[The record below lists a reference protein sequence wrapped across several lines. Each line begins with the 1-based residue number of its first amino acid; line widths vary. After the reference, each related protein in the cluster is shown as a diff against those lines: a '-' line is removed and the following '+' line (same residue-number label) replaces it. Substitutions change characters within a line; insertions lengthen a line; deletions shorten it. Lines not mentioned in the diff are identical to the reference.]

1 MEQGI
6 LNLARID
13 TVDSW
18 SPPESF
24 PDLSN
29 AKKIA
34 IDLETRDPDLRSSG
48 PGWPTGNGEVVG
60 VAVATDEFKGYF
72 PLKHMGGG
80 NLDERLVNLWL
91 KDMLALP
98 CDKVFHNAQYD
109 VGWLRAMGHKVEGRI
124 IDTMLVASLLDENR
138 FSYSLNAVAFD
149 YLGKT
154 KSEKGLVQAATEFGL
169 DAKSEM
175 WKMPANFV
183 GGYAETDAELTLDLW
198 NTFKTKIEREE
209 LTTVFNLETELLPC
223 LVDMTKKGIRVD
235 IQGAERTQKML
246 VKEEQEILDEIKRL
260 TNLNV
265 DIWSAQSIEIVFK
278 EQQLPYPKTEKGK
291 PSFTREFL
299 AQHTHKIPN
308 LIAKAREVNKING
321 TFINTIQKHAINGRI
336 HSHINQVR
344 GGEGGTVTGRISMNN
359 PNLQQIPTYGKGS
372 IMSVRN
378 LFLPEEGD
386 TWASIDFS
394 QQEPRILVHY
404 AKVYNDWQKNAVQL
418 EGVDEFVSNYQNN
431 PETDFHTLV
440 AEMADI
446 PRKQA
451 KTINL
456 AMMYGMGVKKLS
468 EQLDLSLEEAKDL
481 TTQYHSRVP
490 FVKGLQQA
498 LITRLNK
505 QKTDEAYLRSL
516 RGRRLTFDQ
525 WEPDTF
531 DLTKAYTKREA
542 QEKYGATTRL
552 KRAYTYKSLNK
563 LIQSSAADMTKQ
575 AMVDV
580 YKEGI
585 VPLVQVHDELCCSVH
600 CKEEALH
607 IKDIMEKAIPL
618 EIPSR
623 CDLEMGESWG
633 QVVDII

>member
-1 MEQGI
+1 MQGI

-34 IDLETRDPDLRSSG
+34 IDLETRDPDLRASG

-60 VAVATDEFKGYF
+60 VAVCTDEFKGYF
-72 PLKHMGGG
+72 PLRHMGGG
-80 NLDERLVNLWL
+80 NLDERLVNTWL

-98 CDKVFHNAQYD
+98 CDKIFHNAQYD
-109 VGWLRAMGHKVEGRI
+109 VGWLRRMGHKVNGRI
-124 IDTMLVASLLDENR
+124 IDTMLVASLLDESR
-138 FSYSLNAVAFD
+138 FSYSLNAVAFE

-198 NTFKTKIEREE
+198 NYFSVELERSD
-209 LTTVFNLETELLPC
+209 LTTVFKLETDLLPC
-223 LVDMTKKGIRVD
+223 LIEMTWKGIRVD
-235 IQGAERTQKML
+235 LDRADQTQNILRNDEKNIMAELKT
-246 VKEEQEILDEIKRL
+246 L
-260 TNLNV
+260 TGLSL
-265 DIWSAQSIEIVFK
+265 DIWSAQSLETAFK

-291 PSFTREFL
+291 ASFTKEFL
-299 AQHTHKIPN
+299 TQHTHKIPQ
-308 LIAKAREVNKING
+308 LVAKAREINKING
-321 TFINTIQKHAINGRI
+321 TFIKTIQKHAVNGRI

-359 PNLQQIPTYGKGS
+359 PNLQQIPNYGKGTDT
-372 IMSVRN
+372 SVRN
-378 LFLPEEGD
+378 LFLPEEGQQ
-386 TWASIDFS
+386 WASIDFS

-404 AKVYNDWQKNAVQL
+404 AAVYNQWQSGSVQL
-418 EGVDEFVSNYQNN
+418 EGVADLVESYKND
-431 PETDFHTLV
+431 PATDFHTLV
-440 AEMADI
+440 AKLADI

-451 KTINL
+451 KVINL
-456 AMMYGMGVKKLS
+456 AIMYGMGVKKLA
-468 EQLDLSLEEAKDL
+468 EALNLSLEDAKEL
-481 TTQYHSRVP
+481 TAQYHARVP
-490 FVKGLQQA
+490 FVKGMQQA

-505 QKTDEAYLRSL
+505 QTTDEAYLRSL

-525 WEPDTF
+525 WEPDSF
-531 DLTKAYTKREA
+531 ELTKAYKKQEA
-542 QEKYGATTRL
+542 EQKYGRTRL

-563 LIQSSAADMTKQ
+563 LIQASAADMTKQ
-575 AMVDV
+575 AMVNV

-585 VPLVQVHDELCCSVH
+585 VPLVQVHDELCCSVVDRS
-600 CKEEALH
+600 EAMK
-607 IKDIMEKAIPL
+607 IKKIMESAIPL

-623 CDLEMGESWG
+623 CDLEIGPSWG
-633 QVVDII
+633 QAVDIT

>member
-13 TVDSW
+13 TVDTW
-18 SPPESF
+18 SPPQSF
-24 PDLSN
+24 PDLSG
-29 AKKIA
+29 ATKIA

-72 PLKHMGGG
+72 PIKHMGGG
-80 NLDERLVNLWL
+80 NLDERLVNRWL

-98 CDKVFHNAQYD
+98 CDKIFHNAQYD
-109 VGWLRAMGHKVEGRI
+109 VGWLRAMGHTVNGKI

-169 DAKSEM
+169 DAKAEM

-183 GGYAETDAELTLDLW
+183 GGYAEKDAELTLDLW
-198 NTFKTKIEREE
+198 NEFKTKIQRED

-223 LVDMTKKGIRVD
+223 LIDMTWRGIRVD
-235 IQGAERTQKML
+235 LEGAERTQKTL
-246 VKEEQEILDEIKRL
+246 IKEEKEVLNEIKRL

-265 DIWSAQSIEIVFK
+265 VIWSAHSIETVFK
-278 EQQLPYPKTEKGK
+278 DQQLPYPKTSKGS

-299 AQHTHKIPN
+299 SQHDHKIPN
-308 LIAKAREVNKING
+308 LIAKARELNKING
-321 TFINTIQKHAINGRI
+321 TFINTIQKHAVKGRI

-344 GGEGGTVTGRISMNN
+344 GGEGGTVTGRLSMNN

-372 IMSVRN
+372 LTSVRN
-378 LFLPEEGD
+378 LFLPEEGN

-394 QQEPRILVHY
+394 QQEPRIVVHY

-418 EGVDEFVSNYQNN
+418 EGVDDFVSNYQNE
-431 PETDFHTLV
+431 PETDFHSLV

-481 TTQYHSRVP
+481 TKQYHTRVP

-505 QKTDEAYLRSL
+505 QTTDGAYLRSL
-516 RGRRLTFDQ
+516 KGRRLTFDQ

-531 DLTKAYTKREA
+531 ELTKAYPKREA

-552 KRAYTYKSLNK
+552 KRAYTYKCLNK

-575 AMVDV
+575 AMVNV

-585 VPLVQVHDELCCSVH
+585 VPLVQVHDELCCSVSS
-600 CKEEALH
+600 KEQAFH
-607 IKDIMEKAIPL
+607 IVEIMEKAIPL
-618 EIPSR
+618 EIPSL

-633 QVVDII
+633 NTVEI

>member
-1 MEQGI
+1 MQGS

-60 VAVATDEFKGYF
+60 VAVCTDEFKGYF
-72 PLKHMGGG
+72 PLRHMGGG
-80 NLDERLVNLWL
+80 NLDERLVNSWL

-98 CDKVFHNAQYD
+98 CDKIFHNAQYD
-109 VGWLRAMGHKVEGRI
+109 VGWLRRMGHKVNGRI
-124 IDTMLVASLLDENR
+124 IDTMLVASLLDETR
-138 FSYSLNAVAFD
+138 FSYSLNAVAFE

-198 NTFKTKIEREE
+198 NYFSVELERSD

-223 LVDMTKKGIRVD
+223 LIEMTWKGIRVD
-235 IQGAERTQKML
+235 LDRADQTQK
-246 VKEEQEILDEIKRL
+246 ILRNDEKKIMAELKTL
-260 TNLNV
+260 TGLSV
-265 DIWSAQSIEIVFK
+265 DIWSAQSLEIAFK
-278 EQQLPYPKTEKGK
+278 GQQLPYPKTEKGK
-291 PSFTREFL
+291 PSFTKEFL
-299 AQHTHKIPN
+299 SQHTHKVPQ
-308 LIAKAREVNKING
+308 LVAKAREINKING
-321 TFINTIQKHAINGRI
+321 TFIKTIQKHAVNGRI

-344 GGEGGTVTGRISMNN
+344 GGQGGTVTGRISMNN
-359 PNLQQIPTYGKGS
+359 PNLQQIPNYGKGTAT
-372 IMSVRN
+372 SVRN
-378 LFLPEEGD
+378 LFVPEEGQQ
-386 TWASIDFS
+386 WASIDFS

-404 AKVYNDWQKNAVQL
+404 AEVYNQWQKGSVQL
-418 EGVDEFVSNYQNN
+418 EGVTDFVGSYKND
-431 PETDFHTLV
+431 PATDFHTLV
-440 AEMADI
+440 AELADI

-451 KTINL
+451 KVINL
-456 AMMYGMGVKKLS
+456 AIMYGMGVKKLA
-468 EQLDLSLEEAKDL
+468 EALDLTLEDAKEL
-481 TTQYHSRVP
+481 TAQYHARVP
-490 FVKGLQQA
+490 FVKGMQQA

-505 QKTDEAYLRSL
+505 QTTDEAYLRSL

-525 WEPDTF
+525 WEPDSF
-531 DLTKAYTKREA
+531 ELTKAYKKQEA
-542 QEKYGATTRL
+542 EQKYGRTRL

-563 LIQSSAADMTKQ
+563 LIQASAADMTKQ
-575 AMVDV
+575 AMVNV

-585 VPLVQVHDELCCSVH
+585 VPLVQVHDELCCSVID
-600 CKEEALH
+600 KEEAMN
-607 IKDIMEKAIPL
+607 IKRIMEDAIPL

-623 CDLEMGESWG
+623 CDLEMGPSWG
-633 QVVDII
+633 QAVDIT

>member
-1 MEQGI
+1 MQGI

-34 IDLETRDPDLRSSG
+34 IDLETRDPDLRASG

-60 VAVATDEFKGYF
+60 VAVCTDEFKGYF
-72 PLKHMGGG
+72 PLRHMGGG
-80 NLDERLVNLWL
+80 NLDERLVNSWL

-98 CDKVFHNAQYD
+98 CDKIFHNAQYD
-109 VGWLRAMGHKVEGRI
+109 VGWLRRMGHKVNGRI
-124 IDTMLVASLLDENR
+124 IDTMLVASLLDETR
-138 FSYSLNAVAFD
+138 FSYSLNAVAFE

-198 NTFKTKIEREE
+198 NYFSVELERSD

-223 LVDMTKKGIRVD
+223 LIEMTWKGIRVD
-235 IQGAERTQKML
+235 LDRADQTQK
-246 VKEEQEILDEIKRL
+246 ILRNDEKKIMAELKTL
-260 TNLNV
+260 TGLSV
-265 DIWSAQSIEIVFK
+265 DIWSAQSLEIAFK

-291 PSFTREFL
+291 PSFTKEFL
-299 AQHTHKIPN
+299 SQHTHKVPQ
-308 LIAKAREVNKING
+308 LVAKAREINKING
-321 TFINTIQKHAINGRI
+321 TFIKTIQKHAVNGRI

-344 GGEGGTVTGRISMNN
+344 GGQGGTVTGRISMNN
-359 PNLQQIPTYGKGS
+359 PNLQQIPNYGKGTAT
-372 IMSVRN
+372 SVRN
-378 LFLPEEGD
+378 LFVPEEGQQ
-386 TWASIDFS
+386 WASIDFS

-404 AKVYNDWQKNAVQL
+404 AEVYNQWQKGSVQL
-418 EGVDEFVSNYQNN
+418 EGVTDFVGSYKND
-431 PETDFHTLV
+431 PATDFHTLV
-440 AEMADI
+440 AELADI

-451 KTINL
+451 KVINL
-456 AMMYGMGVKKLS
+456 AIMYGMGVKKLA
-468 EQLDLSLEEAKDL
+468 EALDLSLDDAKEL
-481 TTQYHSRVP
+481 TKQYHARVP
-490 FVKGLQQA
+490 FVKGMQQA

-505 QKTDEAYLRSL
+505 QTTDEAYLRSL

-525 WEPDTF
+525 WEPDSF
-531 DLTKAYTKREA
+531 ELTKAYKKQEA
-542 QEKYGATTRL
+542 EQKYGRTRL

-563 LIQSSAADMTKQ
+563 LIQASAADMTKQ
-575 AMVDV
+575 AMVNV

-585 VPLVQVHDELCCSVH
+585 VPLVQVHDELCCSVVG
-600 CKEEALH
+600 KEEAMK
-607 IKDIMEKAIPL
+607 IKKIMEEAIPL

-623 CDLEMGESWG
+623 CDLEMGPSWG
-633 QVVDII
+633 QAVDIT

>member
-1 MEQGI
+1 MQGI

-34 IDLETRDPDLRSSG
+34 IDLETRDPDLRASG

-60 VAVATDEFKGYF
+60 VAVCTDEFKGYF
-72 PLKHMGGG
+72 PLRHMGGG
-80 NLDERLVNLWL
+80 NLDERLVNSWL

-98 CDKVFHNAQYD
+98 CDKIFHNAQYD
-109 VGWLRAMGHKVEGRI
+109 VGWLRRMGHKVNGRI
-124 IDTMLVASLLDENR
+124 IDTMLVASLLDETR
-138 FSYSLNAVAFD
+138 FSYSLNAVAFE

-198 NTFKTKIEREE
+198 NYFSVELERSD

-223 LVDMTKKGIRVD
+223 LIEMTWKGIRVD
-235 IQGAERTQKML
+235 LDRADQTQK
-246 VKEEQEILDEIKRL
+246 ILRNDEKKIMAELKTL
-260 TNLNV
+260 TGLSV
-265 DIWSAQSIEIVFK
+265 DIWSAQSLEIAFK

-291 PSFTREFL
+291 PSFTKEFL
-299 AQHTHKIPN
+299 TQHTHKVPQ
-308 LIAKAREVNKING
+308 LVAKAREINKING
-321 TFINTIQKHAINGRI
+321 TFIKTIQKHAVNGRI

-344 GGEGGTVTGRISMNN
+344 GGQGGTVTGRISMNN
-359 PNLQQIPTYGKGS
+359 PNLQQIPNYGKGTAT
-372 IMSVRN
+372 SVRN
-378 LFLPEEGD
+378 LFVPEEGQQ
-386 TWASIDFS
+386 WASIDFS

-404 AKVYNDWQKNAVQL
+404 AEVYNQWQKGSVQL
-418 EGVDEFVSNYQNN
+418 EGVTDFVGSYKND
-431 PETDFHTLV
+431 PATDFHTLV
-440 AEMADI
+440 AELADI

-451 KTINL
+451 KVINL
-456 AMMYGMGVKKLS
+456 AIMYGMGVKKLA
-468 EQLDLSLEEAKDL
+468 EALDLTLEDAKEL
-481 TTQYHSRVP
+481 TKQYHARVP
-490 FVKGLQQA
+490 FVKGMQQA

-505 QKTDEAYLRSL
+505 QTTDEAYLRSL

-525 WEPDTF
+525 WEPDSF
-531 DLTKAYTKREA
+531 ELTKAYKKQEA
-542 QEKYGATTRL
+542 EQKYGRTRL

-563 LIQSSAADMTKQ
+563 LIQASAADMTKQ
-575 AMVDV
+575 AMVNV

-585 VPLVQVHDELCCSVH
+585 VPLVQVHDELCCSVVG
-600 CKEEALH
+600 KEEAMK
-607 IKDIMEKAIPL
+607 IKKIMEEAIPL

-623 CDLEMGESWG
+623 CDLEMGPSWG
-633 QVVDII
+633 QAVDIT

>member
-1 MEQGI
+1 
-6 LNLARID
+6 
-13 TVDSW
+13 
-18 SPPESF
+18 
-24 PDLSN
+24 
-29 AKKIA
+29 
-34 IDLETRDPDLRSSG
+34 
-48 PGWPTGNGEVVG
+48 
-60 VAVATDEFKGYF
+60 
-72 PLKHMGGG
+72 
-80 NLDERLVNLWL
+80 
-91 KDMLALP
+91 
-98 CDKVFHNAQYD
+98 
-109 VGWLRAMGHKVEGRI
+109 
-124 IDTMLVASLLDENR
+124 
-138 FSYSLNAVAFD
+138 
-149 YLGKT
+149 
-154 KSEKGLVQAATEFGL
+154 
-169 DAKSEM
+169 
-175 WKMPANFV
+175 
-183 GGYAETDAELTLDLW
+183 
-198 NTFKTKIEREE
+198 
-209 LTTVFNLETELLPC
+209 
-223 LVDMTKKGIRVD
+223 MTKKGIRVD

-246 VKEEQEILDEIKRL
+246 EKEEKAVLDEIKRL
-260 TNLNV
+260 TNLDV
-265 DIWSAQSIEIVFK
+265 AIWSAHSIEIVFK
-278 EQQLPYPKTEKGK
+278 EQQLPYPKTSKGT

-299 AQHTHKIPN
+299 TQHTHKIPN
-308 LIAKAREVNKING
+308 LIAKARELNKING
-321 TFINTIQKHAINGRI
+321 TFINTIQNHAVNGRI

-344 GGEGGTVTGRISMNN
+344 GDAVGTVTGRLSMNN

-372 IMSVRN
+372 LMSVRN

-418 EGVDEFVSNYQNN
+418 EGVDEFVSNYQND
-431 PETDFHTLV
+431 PETDFHSLV

-498 LITRLNK
+498 LITRLNR

-531 DLTKAYTKREA
+531 ELTKAYSKREA

-563 LIQSSAADMTKQ
+563 LIQGSAADMTKQ

-585 VPLVQVHDELCCSVH
+585 VPLVQVHDELCCSVSS
-600 CKEEALH
+600 KEQAFH
-607 IKDIMEKAIPL
+607 IAGIMENAVPL
-618 EIPSR
+618 VVPSKCDVELGDRWGNTEEI
-623 CDLEMGESWG
+623 
-633 QVVDII
+633 

>member
-1 MEQGI
+1 MQGI

-34 IDLETRDPDLRSSG
+34 IDLETRDPDLRASG

-60 VAVATDEFKGYF
+60 VAVCTDEFKGYF
-72 PLKHMGGG
+72 PLRHMGGG
-80 NLDERLVNLWL
+80 NLDERLVNSWL

-98 CDKVFHNAQYD
+98 CDKIFHNAQYD
-109 VGWLRAMGHKVEGRI
+109 VGWLRRMGHKVNGRI
-124 IDTMLVASLLDENR
+124 IDTMLVASLLDETR
-138 FSYSLNAVAFD
+138 FSYSLNAVAFE

-198 NTFKTKIEREE
+198 NYFSVELERSD

-223 LVDMTKKGIRVD
+223 LIEMTWKGIRVD
-235 IQGAERTQKML
+235 LDRADQTQK
-246 VKEEQEILDEIKRL
+246 ILRNDEKNIMAELKTL
-260 TNLNV
+260 TGLSV
-265 DIWSAQSIEIVFK
+265 DIWSAQSLEIAFK

-291 PSFTREFL
+291 PSFTKEFL
-299 AQHTHKIPN
+299 TQHTHKVPQ
-308 LIAKAREVNKING
+308 LVAKAREINKING
-321 TFINTIQKHAINGRI
+321 TFIKTIQKHAVNGRI

-344 GGEGGTVTGRISMNN
+344 GGQGGTVTGRISMNN
-359 PNLQQIPTYGKGS
+359 PNLQQIPNYGKGTAT
-372 IMSVRN
+372 SVRN
-378 LFLPEEGD
+378 LFVPEEGQQ
-386 TWASIDFS
+386 WASIDFS

-404 AKVYNDWQKNAVQL
+404 AEVYNQWQKGSVQL
-418 EGVDEFVSNYQNN
+418 EGVTDFVGSYKND
-431 PETDFHTLV
+431 PATDFHTLV
-440 AEMADI
+440 AELADI

-451 KTINL
+451 KVINL
-456 AMMYGMGVKKLS
+456 AIMYGMGVKKLG
-468 EQLDLSLEEAKDL
+468 EALDLSLEDAKEL
-481 TTQYHSRVP
+481 TAQYHARVP
-490 FVKGLQQA
+490 FVKGMQQA

-505 QKTDEAYLRSL
+505 QTTDEAYLRSL

-525 WEPDTF
+525 WEPDSF
-531 DLTKAYTKREA
+531 ELTKAYKKQEA
-542 QEKYGATTRL
+542 EQKYGRTRL

-563 LIQSSAADMTKQ
+563 LIQASAADMTKQ
-575 AMVDV
+575 AMVNV

-585 VPLVQVHDELCCSVH
+585 VPLVQVHDELCCSVVG
-600 CKEEALH
+600 KEEAMK
-607 IKDIMEKAIPL
+607 IKKIMEDAIPL

-623 CDLEMGESWG
+623 CDLEMGPSWG
-633 QVVDII
+633 QAVDIT